1 MNADQGDL
9 PGPVT
14 LAVAVSTPAPPEAP
28 AEPATD
34 GAPPAPPQTRLALI
48 GDSDFASNGAA
59 RSGGNVNLFVNTVN
73 WLSAQENLIA
83 IRPREAGD
91 SRLTITSLQARGVWW
106 LSVLVVPAVIFGAG
120 IVAWR
125 RRR

>member
-1 MNADQGDL
+1 
-9 PGPVT
+9 
-14 LAVAVSTPAPPEAP
+14 VAVSTPAPPEEP
-28 AEPATD
+28 AEPAAD

-83 IRPREAGD
+83 IRAREAGD

-125 RRR
+125 LRR

>member
-1 MNADQGDL
+1 
-9 PGPVT
+9 
-14 LAVAVSTPAPPEAP
+14 VSTPAPPEEP
-28 AEPATD
+28 AEPAA
-34 GAPPAPPQTRLALI
+34 GSPPPAPQTRLALI

-120 IVAWR
+120 IIAWR